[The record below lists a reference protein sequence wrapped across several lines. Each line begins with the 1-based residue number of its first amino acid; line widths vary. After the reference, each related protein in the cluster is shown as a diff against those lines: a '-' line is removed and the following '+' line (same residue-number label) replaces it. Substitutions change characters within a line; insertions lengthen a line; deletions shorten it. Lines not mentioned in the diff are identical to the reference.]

1 MSDCCEEMDMLNTFL
16 YRWRTLSGMQQLVI
30 IGVAALILYGL
41 LSSGDMMDPA
51 RLAAVSAILLLALPL
66 HELAHAATAV
76 ALGDDTPRLQGRLTL
91 NPLAHLDPVG
101 SILIL
106 LTGFGWAKPVQW
118 NPYNI
123 RVNRRLGAILV
134 SVAGP
139 ASNLLLA
146 VLSIIIYGFLESA
159 RVDAPVQ
166 FLVWFTYINVLLA
179 VFNMIPIPPLD
190 GSHVLF
196 ALLPGNTY
204 TLQAQ
209 LSQFGFLIL
218 MGLILL
224 VPGIVQIP
232 TEFVMSALISIFL

>member
-1 MSDCCEEMDMLNTFL
+1 MDMLNTFL

>member
-1 MSDCCEEMDMLNTFL
+1 MLNTFL

>member
-1 MSDCCEEMDMLNTFL
+1 
-16 YRWRTLSGMQQLVI
+16 MQQLVI
-30 IGVAALILYGL
+30 VGIAALIIYGL
-41 LSSGDMMDPA
+41 LASGDMLDPA
-51 RLAAVSAILLLALPL
+51 RLAAVGAILLLALPL

-91 NPLAHLDPVG
+91 NPIAHLDLFG

-123 RVNRRLGAILV
+123 RVSRRLGSILV

-146 VLSIIIYGFLESA
+146 TLSIIIYGLFESA

-166 FLVWFTYINVLLA
+166 FLGWFAYINVLLA

-218 MGLILL
+218 LGLIWL
-224 VPGIVQIP
+224 VPGLVETP
-232 TEFVMSALISIFL
+232 TDWVMSALISIFL